1 MTRPPMRNATVIIT
15 AGAVLFGAAASAQ
28 VRDTGDL
35 EAQHIR
41 GLELRRQHRDAEAR
55 DLFRG
60 LYERSHE
67 PRALAR
73 QAAAEAAMGDW
84 LTAERH
90 LVTALEVQDDPWIAQ
105 NRAGLES
112 DLALIH
118 RHLGALEVISDT
130 PGAEVWIGGERRATL
145 PLTRPIAVRDGTV
158 VYEVRAAGYVT
169 EMHTVVVPVGA
180 STPTRETVNLTR
192 DASSQRR
199 ATRPETGPID
209 DPPRRDTGAGSSV
222 LRIAGISG
230 IVIGAAGLGAGV
242 TGLVLR
248 NQKADEFNAMPQC
261 GADAPAHGGGVCET
275 FFDEGQRWQ
284 TVSTASFIA
293 GGLIMAG
300 GFVMAVLGFRSL
312 RDERPR
318 TNVLL
323 GPGPGQAGASVG
335 VTF

>member
-1 MTRPPMRNATVIIT
+1 MRSATVT
-15 AGAVLFGAAASAQ
+15 VLAAVILLSASASAQ
-28 VRDTGDL
+28 VRDTGNL
-35 EAQHIR
+35 EAQHIH
-41 GLELRRQHRDAEAR
+41 GLELRRQHRDSEAR

-145 PLTRPIAVRDGTV
+145 PHTRPIAVRDGTV

-192 DASSQRR
+192 DASAARR
-199 ATRPETGPID
+199 NPPPDTGSTD
-209 DPPRRDTGAGSSV
+209 VTPRRDTDTTGPRV
-222 LRIAGISG
+222 LRVAGISG
-230 IVIGAAGLGAGV
+230 IVIGAAGLGAGI
-242 TGLVLR
+242 TGLILR
-248 NQKADEFNAMPQC
+248 NQKADEFNARPEC
-261 GADAPAHGGGVCET
+261 GADAPAHGGDVCET
-275 FFDEGQRWQ
+275 LFDDGQRWQ
-284 TVSTASFIA
+284 TIATASFIA

-300 GFVMAVLGFRSL
+300 GFVMTVLGFRSP

-318 TNVLL
+318 TSLLL
-323 GPGPGQAGASVG
+323 GPGPGQAGATVG

>member
-1 MTRPPMRNATVIIT
+1 VTVT
-15 AGAVLFGAAASAQ
+15 VGAILFGAAAGAQ

-35 EAQHIR
+35 EAQHIH

-60 LYERSHE
+60 LYERSRE

-84 LTAERH
+84 LIAERH

-130 PGAEVWIGGERRATL
+130 PGAEVWISGERRATL
-145 PLTRPIAVRDGTV
+145 PLTRPVAVRDGTV

-180 STPTRETVNLTR
+180 ATPTRETVNLTR

-199 ATRPETGPID
+199 ATRPEIGPVDDATRRDGASDTTGP
-209 DPPRRDTGAGSSV
+209 RV

-230 IVIGAAGLGAGV
+230 IVLGAAGLGVGV
-242 TGLVLR
+242 TGIILR
-248 NQKADEFNAMPQC
+248 NQKADAFNARPEC
-261 GADAPAHGGGVCET
+261 GADAPAHGGDVCET

-293 GGLIMAG
+293 GGIILAG
-300 GFVMAVLGFRSL
+300 GLVMTVLGFRS
-312 RDERPR
+312 RSDERPR
-318 TNVLL
+318 TSVLL
-323 GPGPGQAGASVG
+323 GPGPGQAGATVG